1 MTIKAP
7 FHINLCTTQATVV
20 LYARLKLRGKNQH
33 QSIITNFYKKKFM
46 IISNLR
52 YRHKTYSPSPSLTNS
67 LTHIYTLSHSHS
79 HSLTFSIHPYLFL
92 ILSLSTK
99 IMLTKFT
106 NRKGKL
112 IKEMHYK
119 VWFIFSYDA
128 LLRIFC
134 QTAPRL
140 QWAMGIQRKQSQS
153 RGVYIYIPD
162 ISLVTT

>member
-33 QSIITNFYKKKFM
+33 QSIITNFYKKK
-46 IISNLR
+46 
-52 YRHKTYSPSPSLTNS
+52 SLWLSVIWGTGIKLTPPLPLS
-67 LTHIYTLSHSHS
+67 LTHSHTFTLSHSHS
-79 HSLTFSIHPYLFL
+79 HSLTFSSHPYLFL